1 MNSSDHQAWA
11 TTLERYENSAQLAPV
26 PITSR
31 SRQNLMEVAIDA
43 LTLSGKM
50 LPKSQLL
57 AELHKALKYEL
68 LVHVLPAE
76 TFPVN
81 EIIKLYI

>member
-1 MNSSDHQAWA
+1 
-11 TTLERYENSAQLAPV
+11 
-26 PITSR
+26 
-31 SRQNLMEVAIDA
+31 MEVAIDA